1 MYEHKS
7 APLASYE
14 VFKKRVIRNTILAAQ
29 MLIFFSL
36 LLGMAGYHF
45 LNKLSWVDSL
55 LDASMI
61 LTGMGPVHPMTNT
74 SSKVF
79 ASIYALYSGVAFMT
93 TIAVFLAPV
102 IHRIMHRFH
111 LEEKDK

>member
-29 MLIFFSL
+29 MLIFSL

-111 LEEKDK
+111 LEEKNK

>member
-1 MYEHKS
+1 
-7 APLASYE
+7 
-14 VFKKRVIRNTILAAQ
+14 
-29 MLIFFSL
+29 MLIFSL